1 MIRKFDE
8 LTYYSKL
15 LSKLQHKKYEFYVI
29 SRIIHLL
36 NDTEIQFT
44 TQQVVRKT
52 DGKRYIIDLYFPQ
65 FKLAV
70 EVDENYHDSQIET
83 DKLREREVI
92 AYTEAEIVRICCN
105 HQASLKT
112 VHSDIDNLVEKI
124 RQLKLETKDFVPYS
138 YSDEFS
144 VEKWLKL
151 GTISTTSD
159 AKFLTHTDVLKLFG
173 KDFTK
178 HQRAISPLK
187 KGKMIR
193 YKFGFQNYIKM
204 VNGITHFR
212 LMELI
217 FVKQELTI
225 LKLRSEI
232 LQNIRLYLHIKKM
245 FLEILIIHLKDY
257 LSVLNIQKMK
267 LFIKELI
274 LRLNF
279 LTIITKY
286 LKYLLFFINSL

>member
-187 KGKMIR
+187 KGTSHLDDSIQVWFPKL
-193 YKFGFQNYIKM
+193 YK
-204 VNGITHFR
+204 NGEWNNSLSVDGT
-212 LMELI
+212 
-217 FVKQELTI
+217 
-225 LKLRSEI
+225 
-232 LQNIRLYLHIKKM
+232 NIRQTRVDNTKIEVRDIAKYSIVFAHQKDVLGDTYYSFKGLFECIKYTED
-245 FLEILIIHLKDY
+245 EIVYKRIDTEIKFSDY
-257 LSVLNIQKMK
+257 HN
-267 LFIKELI
+267 
-274 LRLNF
+274 
-279 LTIITKY
+279 
-286 LKYLLFFINSL
+286 